1 MQEFFDNALVSIGE
15 FFTNL
20 WAKLVEL
27 YAMYSDF
34 VHSIFPDKLGDY
46 FVYLIDLAVIVL
58 IVWLVAKA
66 AFRTRGN

>member
-1 MQEFFDNALVSIGE
+1 MKE

-20 WAKLVEL
+20 WEQIVSL
-27 YAMYSDF
+27 YGAYFDF

-46 FVYLIDLAVIVL
+46 IVYLIDLAVGVL
-58 IVWLVAKA
+58 IVWLIAKA